1 MPRAARKP
9 RLAVV
14 ANPIKLRIGLGEE
27 PGFTTIASHR
37 DLANYEANSVE
48 EMFSP
53 FVFHRLDNAERWDF
67 MNEVWRVLMPTKIIK
82 LIVPYYT
89 SHLAISDP
97 LAKWPPLCEASFA
110 WYSKAWREAE
120 NMTDLPLRCNFGSPG
135 NPHAGPVIGH
145 ENDPDVAVRAEEY
158 RAHAAKHMW
167 NAVHK
172 RHVTLTKLS
181 DT

>member
-53 FVFHRLDNAERWDF
+53 FVFHRLDNEGRWDF
-67 MNEVWRVLMPTKIIK
+67 MNECWRVLMPTKTLK
-82 LIVPYYT
+82 LIVPYYS

-172 RHVTLTKLS
+172 MHVTLTKLS
-181 DT
+181 D